1 MFTTRLSTCYQR
13 ALIGADEEGNLKSYS
28 ELYVYPITSLLITF
42 EEPSTGPGDA
52 TSDQLEVVREKPTV
66 YEHVNFVSWHMVF
79 YQGCV
84 LN

>member
-52 TSDQLEVVREKPTV
+52 TSDQAREKPTV
-66 YEHVNFVSWHMVF
+66 
-79 YQGCV
+79 C
-84 LN
+84 